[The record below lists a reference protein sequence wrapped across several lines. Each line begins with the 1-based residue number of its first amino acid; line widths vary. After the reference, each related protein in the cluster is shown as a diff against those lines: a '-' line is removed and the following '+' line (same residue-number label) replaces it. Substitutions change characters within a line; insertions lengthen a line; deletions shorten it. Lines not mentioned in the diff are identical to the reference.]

1 MGKKLKVVGS
11 RFTKLNGEVNTE
23 FSGKVSMDTNIKVIS
38 IELFKDKKDTI
49 KAPYS
54 FEIDYKDLG
63 KVEIEG
69 NLFLESDTK
78 TIKDLVKSWKNKKFN
93 TDEQITITNIIL
105 QKASI
110 KAFELE
116 EELGLPI
123 HIKLP
128 TLKAKE

>member
-1 MGKKLKVVGS
+1 MGKNLKIAGS
-11 RFTKLNGEVNTE
+11 RFTKVAAEINTE
-23 FSGKVSMDTNIKVIS
+23 FSGKLSMDTGIKIIS

-49 KAPYS
+49 KVSYS

-69 NLFLESDTK
+69 KIFIESDTK
-78 TIKDLVKSWKNKKFN
+78 TSKDIVNSWKDKESN
-93 TDEQITITNIIL
+93 TEEQVMITNMVL

-116 EELGLPI
+116 NELGLPI

-128 TLKAKE
+128 TITAKE